1 MINLKLR
8 YYSSEFLRIKRGF
21 CKGKVVNAKPFLLL
35 ATIDLISE
43 NLVWENQIHFNSTL
57 EERYLYYHSK
67 YSDGQITEMYKP
79 FYYMISDGF
88 WHIEWESCDRVKV
101 SNGFL
106 RENVKYAQFDNALW
120 DLLQDPKCR
129 QTLRE
134 VIIQNFLTTKQ

>member
-1 MINLKLR
+1 
-8 YYSSEFLRIKRGF
+8 
-21 CKGKVVNAKPFLLL
+21 
-35 ATIDLISE
+35 
-43 NLVWENQIHFNSTL
+43 
-57 EERYLYYHSK
+57 
-67 YSDGQITEMYKP
+67 
-79 FYYMISDGF
+79 MISDGF